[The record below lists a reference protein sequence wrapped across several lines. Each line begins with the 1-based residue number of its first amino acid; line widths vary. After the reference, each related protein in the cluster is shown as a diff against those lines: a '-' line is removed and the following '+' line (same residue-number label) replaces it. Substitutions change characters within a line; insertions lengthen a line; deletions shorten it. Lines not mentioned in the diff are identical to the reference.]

1 MLENVWIEILNMSL
15 TASVVIVVICLIRL
29 FLKRTPKIFS
39 YVLWAV
45 VLFRLLCPVSLE
57 SAVSFFNVMD
67 SGAASEQGRMEYI
80 SSDIG
85 YQAQPQVQ
93 LPAGTVSGSL
103 SAGTSGGT
111 VNEIVSDALPAA
123 NVGDSVNPMQI
134 VIFVT
139 AWVWIAGVLAMAVYQ
154 LVSLLRFQKC
164 LKGAELEED
173 NIYCLKGGGTPFVY
187 GVIRPRIYLPAG
199 LSAGERRYML
209 LHEQIHIRRG
219 DQIFRFLGCA
229 ALCLHW
235 FNPLVWLAFYLSGKD
250 MELSCDEAVLKQL
263 GNEVKKE
270 YSGSL
275 LSLAA
280 GSGGR
285 MIRHIPIAFGEDNVK
300 SRIQNVLRY
309 RKTRPVVALLAAVVC
324 VAVAAALALN
334 PSSEEAESE
343 SEIDQSVV
351 EEETCVVIM
360 ADESAAGAQT
370 PDVVLEA
377 AQGWI
382 ASDMERWEEIQKV
395 GELTGWYGDYSDLG
409 QYHYLDYRISSL
421 DLICTYENLDGAD
434 YEVWLMNY
442 EYLVDNPDAV
452 VLAGAMEIDS
462 EGWLRAGYPN
472 SQYLIFEKTE
482 ASLVY
487 AVSFMSND
495 STPEMAGFIDD
506 VRTALANAAAQQT
519 EFFAETSDIAEST
532 EDTYTIVMADDSVA
546 EEAPEVV
553 LWAAQET
560 VLNEMEIWRTSQED
574 AAFREMYGAYDYVD
588 YRINSLEL
596 ICTYENLDGADYEV
610 WLMNYE
616 FLVDDPEAVLIL
628 PGAMEIDSEGWLTTH
643 PDTCYLI
650 LEKVEDT
657 LVFVT
662 AAGIN
667 DSSPVWNPDGFADDM
682 RTALANAAARQTG
695 ASTETESET
704 AVNRILGY
712 ILYLADNT
720 AAVNTVEWLTLDDT
734 ERMEELGITGD
745 DMPGGFL
752 IYNADSDAESLTLAE
767 NLTALL
773 LDWENSYNLMEGEI
787 SREEF
792 FTILQQRAQMMGSTV
807 DDSGYADYSQCGLF
821 WFEVTDGV
829 VTDIVEQY
837 VP

>member
-1 MLENVWIEILNMSL
+1 M
-15 TASVVIVVICLIRL
+15 
-29 FLKRTPKIFS
+29 
-39 YVLWAV
+39 
-45 VLFRLLCPVSLE
+45 
-57 SAVSFFNVMD
+57 
-67 SGAASEQGRMEYI
+67 
-80 SSDIG
+80 
-85 YQAQPQVQ
+85 
-93 LPAGTVSGSL
+93 SGSL
-103 SAGTSGGT
+103 SVGTSGGT

-164 LKGAELEED
+164 LKGAEHEEG
-173 NIYCLKGGGTPFVY
+173 NIYRLQGGGTPFVY

-250 MELSCDEAVLKQL
+250 MELSCDETVLKQL

-280 GSGGR
+280 DSGGR

-309 RKTRPVVALLAAVVC
+309 RKTRPVVAVLAAVVC

-334 PSSEEAESE
+334 PSSEEAENE
-343 SEIDQSVV
+343 SEIDQSTV
-351 EEETCVVIM
+351 EEDTTSGSGNAEEEGTAVGAEDTYTVVM
-360 ADESAAGAQT
+360 ADDSVAEEV
-370 PDVVLEA
+370 PDVVLLA
-377 AQGWI
+377 AQETVLNE
-382 ASDMERWEEIQKV
+382 MEIWRTEQED
-395 GELTGWYGDYSDLG
+395 EAFREMYGAYDYV
-409 QYHYLDYRISSL
+409 DYRISSL
-421 DLICTYENLDGAD
+421 DLICTYENLDG
-434 YEVWLMNY
+434 
-442 EYLVDNPDAV
+442 
-452 VLAGAMEIDS
+452 
-462 EGWLRAGYPN
+462 
-472 SQYLIFEKTE
+472 K
-482 ASLVY
+482 
-487 AVSFMSND
+487 
-495 STPEMAGFIDD
+495 
-506 VRTALANAAAQQT
+506 
-519 EFFAETSDIAEST
+519 
-532 EDTYTIVMADDSVA
+532 
-546 EEAPEVV
+546 
-553 LWAAQET
+553 
-560 VLNEMEIWRTSQED
+560 
-574 AAFREMYGAYDYVD
+574 
-588 YRINSLEL
+588 
-596 ICTYENLDGADYEV
+596 DYEV

-650 LEKVEDT
+650 LEKMKNT
-657 LVFVT
+657 LVFAT

-704 AVNRILGY
+704 ALNCILGY
-712 ILYLADNT
+712 ILYFVDNT
-720 AAVNTVEWLTLDDT
+720 VAVDTVEWLTLDDT
-734 ERMEELGITGD
+734 ERMAQLGITGD

-752 IYNADSDAESLTLAE
+752 IYNADSAAESLTLSE

-787 SREEF
+787 SLEEF
-792 FTILQQRAQMMGSTV
+792 LEILQQRAQMMGGTA
-807 DDSGYADYSQCGLF
+807 DGSGYADYSQCGLF

>member
-15 TASVVIVVICLIRL
+15 TASVVILAVCLMRL
-29 FLKRTPKIFS
+29 FLQRTPKIFS
-39 YVLWAV
+39 YALWAV
-45 VLFRLLCPVSLE
+45 VLFRLLCPFSLE

-103 SAGTSGGT
+103 LTGAKGDT

-123 NVGDSVNPMQI
+123 NVGDSANPMQI

-139 AWVWIAGVLAMAVYQ
+139 AWVWIAGVLAMAAYQ
-154 LVSLLRFQKC
+154 IISLLRFQKC

-219 DQIFRFLGCA
+219 DQIFQFLGCA

-343 SEIDQSVV
+343 SEIDQSAV
-351 EEETCVVIM
+351 EEDTTSGSGNAQEEGTAVSAADTYTVVI
-360 ADESAAGAQT
+360 ADEGVAEAA
-370 PDVVLEA
+370 PDVVL
-377 AQGWI
+377 
-382 ASDMERWEEIQKV
+382 M
-395 GELTGWYGDYSDLG
+395 
-409 QYHYLDYRISSL
+409 
-421 DLICTYENLDGAD
+421 
-434 YEVWLMNY
+434 
-442 EYLVDNPDAV
+442 
-452 VLAGAMEIDS
+452 
-462 EGWLRAGYPN
+462 
-472 SQYLIFEKTE
+472 
-482 ASLVY
+482 
-487 AVSFMSND
+487 
-495 STPEMAGFIDD
+495 
-506 VRTALANAAAQQT
+506 
-519 EFFAETSDIAEST
+519 
-532 EDTYTIVMADDSVA
+532 
-546 EEAPEVV
+546 
-553 LWAAQET
+553 AAQET
-560 VLNEMEIWRTSQED
+560 VLNEIKIWRTNQED
-574 AAFREMYGAYDYVD
+574 EAFREMYGAYDYMD
-588 YRINSLEL
+588 YRISSLEL
-596 ICTYENLDGADYEV
+596 ICTYENLDGKDYEV

-616 FLVDDPEAVLIL
+616 FLVNDPEAVLIL

-662 AAGIN
+662 AAALN
-667 DSSPVWNPDGFADDM
+667 DSSPVWNPDGFVEDM
-682 RTALANAAARQTG
+682 RIALANAAAQQTE
-695 ASTETESET
+695 ASTKTESET
-704 AVNRILGY
+704 VLNRIPGY
-712 ILYLADNT
+712 ILYFVDNT
-720 AAVNTVEWLTLDDT
+720 AVVDTVEWLTLDDT

-752 IYNADSDAESLTLAE
+752 IYNADSAEESLTLSE

-787 SREEF
+787 SQEEF
-792 FTILQQRAQMMGSTV
+792 LEILQQRAQTMGSTA
-807 DDSGYADYSQCGLF
+807 DGSGSTDYSQCGLF